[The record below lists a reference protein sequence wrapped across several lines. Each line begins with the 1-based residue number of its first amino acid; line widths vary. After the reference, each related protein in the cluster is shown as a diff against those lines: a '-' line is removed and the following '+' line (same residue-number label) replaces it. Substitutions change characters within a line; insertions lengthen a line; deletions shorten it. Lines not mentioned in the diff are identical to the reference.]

1 MADEASLSGLP
12 LTSCCVTRFLI
23 CPGPVLEKKIFFFLF
38 KAYVA
43 CCRGLVSSGEKN
55 AVSFPGQRKGML
67 SWLWSGLASF
77 LFLTALLRHNW
88 RIIDYTYCV
97 QFAEFLT
104 YVCTYLW
111 TIMRVGNVSIIPKC
125 FLTLACSHSHLPL
138 HGAMP
143 SLGNWAICH
152 NYSCHFL

>member
-12 LTSCCVTRFLI
+12 LTSCCVTRLLI
-23 CPGPVLEKKIFFFLF
+23 CPWTCFRKKIFFFFL
-38 KAYVA
+38 KHAL
-43 CCRGLVSSGEKN
+43 LVVGAWFLLGEKN

-67 SWLWSGLASF
+67 SWLWSGLVCF

-88 RIIDYTYCV
+88 HIIDYTYCV

-104 YVCTYLW
+104 YVCTCLW
-111 TIMRVGNVSIIPKC
+111 TIIGVGNVSIIPKC
-125 FLTLACSHSHLPL
+125 FLTLACNHCHLPL
-138 HGAMP
+138 HGTMP